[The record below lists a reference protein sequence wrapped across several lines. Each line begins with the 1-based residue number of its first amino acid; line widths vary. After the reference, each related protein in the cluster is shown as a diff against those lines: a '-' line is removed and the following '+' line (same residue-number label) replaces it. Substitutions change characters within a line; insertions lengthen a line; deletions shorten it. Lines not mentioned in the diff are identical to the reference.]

1 MCWEFDMRP
10 CEFCGHPMPN
20 NLKECPECGRS
31 LSGSLSGL
39 RPKELKPERP
49 TEPSERQDSIVMAVF
64 TFIIMVVPPLV
75 LFFCIGRAGLG
86 PGVLIGMVL
95 LAICRQMMRG

>member
-1 MCWEFDMRP
+1 MRP

-31 LSGSLSGL
+31 LSGSLAGL

-49 TEPSERQDSIVMAVF
+49 TEPPERQDSIVMGVF
-64 TFIIMVVPPLV
+64 AFIIMVVPPLV
-75 LFFCIGRAGLG
+75 LFSCIGRAGLA
-86 PGVLIGMVL
+86 PGLIISCIM
-95 LAICRQMMRG
+95 LAVCRHLMHG